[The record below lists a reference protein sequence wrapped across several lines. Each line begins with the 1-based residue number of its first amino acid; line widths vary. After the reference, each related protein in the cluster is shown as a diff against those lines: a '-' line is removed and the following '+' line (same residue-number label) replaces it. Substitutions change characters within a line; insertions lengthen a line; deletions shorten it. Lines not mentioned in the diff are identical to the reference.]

1 MRTDKLA
8 QTKRGAKLLSGT
20 ATRRCSPQAYLL
32 TWVPKLPLV
41 ASNNSA
47 VAALEELL
55 GGGGGGGVWAMGR
68 DIGAENPALDPIGI
82 PIALSAYC

>member
-1 MRTDKLA
+1 
-8 QTKRGAKLLSGT
+8 
-20 ATRRCSPQAYLL
+20 
-32 TWVPKLPLV
+32 VPKLPLV